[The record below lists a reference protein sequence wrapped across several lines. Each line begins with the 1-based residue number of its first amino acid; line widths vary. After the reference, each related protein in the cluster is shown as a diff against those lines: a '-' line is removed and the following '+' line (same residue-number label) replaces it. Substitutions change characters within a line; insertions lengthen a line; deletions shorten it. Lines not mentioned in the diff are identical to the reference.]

1 MKLLINAPPGIS
13 VSEHTHTRQL
23 VSKFTST
30 SVRRDVSRDDIY
42 SDESKRYTE
51 QCRYIDTP
59 ARAGLEYEQT
69 CFTEAGLQSQ
79 STRRENC
86 LGPVVGRGPHVAEN
100 CLGLV
105 IGRGSRVAG
114 TGLG

>member
-42 SDESKRYTE
+42 SDEWE
-51 QCRYIDTP
+51 RYIK
-59 ARAGLEYEQT
+59 Q
-69 CFTEAGLQSQ
+69 
-79 STRRENC
+79 
-86 LGPVVGRGPHVAEN
+86 
-100 CLGLV
+100 
-105 IGRGSRVAG
+105 
-114 TGLG
+114 